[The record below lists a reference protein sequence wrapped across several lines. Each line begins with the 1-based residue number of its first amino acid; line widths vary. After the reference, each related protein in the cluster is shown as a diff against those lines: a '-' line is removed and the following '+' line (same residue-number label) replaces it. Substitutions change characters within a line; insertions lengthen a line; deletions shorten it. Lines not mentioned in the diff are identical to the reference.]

1 MNGSAAKT
9 WATDARFTLLVLTLV
24 LGALLLGGCDCTA
37 GSDAISSTMCKTDKP
52 E

>member
-1 MNGSAAKT
+1 MKDDSKQL
-9 WATDARFTLLVLTLV
+9 WATDARFMLLVLAVL